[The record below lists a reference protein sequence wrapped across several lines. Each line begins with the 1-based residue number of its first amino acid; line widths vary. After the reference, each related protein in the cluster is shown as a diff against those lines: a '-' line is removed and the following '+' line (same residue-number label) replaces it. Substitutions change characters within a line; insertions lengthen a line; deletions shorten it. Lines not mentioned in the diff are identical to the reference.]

1 MQSNCCR
8 RSHRVPS
15 SSAAATAA
23 TAAARAAAAARGGS
37 LRRGVVHGRSL
48 ECSGDGRR
56 RAAASRGSR
65 ISWLRSANGGG
76 MAETAACER
85 VASVEFPAE
94 CGGCDPAGQ
103 PATWTLHAS
112 TNCYAGFGAEDLET
126 PGGSPCCTFASIDD
140 CFAQCVA
147 TAGCEAV
154 VVTST
159 SPLLPTRVCGAFLLR
174 GRLCRLRHVHHA
186 KGG

>member
-1 MQSNCCR
+1 
-8 RSHRVPS
+8 
-15 SSAAATAA
+15 
-23 TAAARAAAAARGGS
+23 
-37 LRRGVVHGRSL
+37 
-48 ECSGDGRR
+48 
-56 RAAASRGSR
+56 
-65 ISWLRSANGGG
+65 

-126 PGGSPCCTFASIDD
+126 PGGSPCCTVASIDD
-140 CFAQCVA
+140 CFAQCAA

-159 SPLLPTRVCGAFLLR
+159 SPLLC
-174 GRLCRLRHVHHA
+174 
-186 KGG
+186 